1 MKQRIRFI
9 VHHAGR
15 LFVILVLASAICSVV
30 IPGLTLK
37 HRRTHKQA
45 LSPNVVRQAGR
56 LVPVFEQ
63 AVLVFG
69 DLAQAR
75 NWPNSK
81 KKCFSDRPPLHM
93 LRTDFGGR
101 MVEETFGQIDEG
113 MFASLVA

>member
-9 VHHAGR
+9 VHHVG
-15 LFVILVLASAICSVV
+15 LLSVILVLASAICAVV
-30 IPGLTLK
+30 IPGRTLK

-45 LSPNVVRQAGR
+45 LSPDEVRQAGR
-56 LVPVFEQ
+56 LVPVFDQ

-81 KKCFSDRPPLHM
+81 KKCFSDQTPLHM
-93 LRTDFGGR
+93 LRTDFWW
-101 MVEETFGQIDEG
+101 TH
-113 MFASLVA
+113 A